1 MTVFTAFGLD
11 KTGQND
17 KSYKKSYGLKPYLY
31 CLLTVISGEQEIPT
45 MDKDE
50 FDYYAES
57 IASQLM
63 LIIWVSLSTLV
74 VVGMVLA
81 IAS

>member
-1 MTVFTAFGLD
+1 
-11 KTGQND
+11 
-17 KSYKKSYGLKPYLY
+17 
-31 CLLTVISGEQEIPT
+31 

-63 LIIWVSLSTLV
+63 LIIWVSLSTMF
-74 VVGMVLA
+74 VVGIVLA

>member
-1 MTVFTAFGLD
+1 
-11 KTGQND
+11 
-17 KSYKKSYGLKPYLY
+17 
-31 CLLTVISGEQEIPT
+31 

-50 FDYYAES
+50 FDYYTES